1 MKINLKDFVKPT
13 QEIDEQLLENVD
25 YNDMLFCVSKTLV
38 DYRNHFN
45 YTQEDI
51 AKELNMSQDMVSKIE
66 SGKNNLSLKVL
77 VKIWNKLSRKDYNF
91 SAILLNRMLKKAK
104 ENYDIKYNV
113 NKVFYTVIEEKKN
126 DYAKSDL
133 KEDTN
138 CYKIYNYKKFSEAI

>member
-1 MKINLKDFVKPT
+1 
-13 QEIDEQLLENVD
+13 
-25 YNDMLFCVSKTLV
+25 
-38 DYRNHFN
+38 
-45 YTQEDI
+45 
-51 AKELNMSQDMVSKIE
+51 
-66 SGKNNLSLKVL
+66 
-77 VKIWNKLSRKDYNF
+77 
-91 SAILLNRMLKKAK
+91 MLKKAK

>member
-51 AKELNMSQDMVSKIE
+51 AKELNMSQVMVSKIE

>member
-13 QEIDEQLLENVD
+13 QEIDEELLENID
-25 YNDMLFCVSKTLV
+25 YNDMLFCVAKTLI
-38 DYRNHFN
+38 DYRNYFN

-51 AKELNMSQDMVSKIE
+51 AKELNMSQVMISKIE

-77 VKIWNKLSRKDYNF
+77 VKVWNKLSRKDYNF

>member
-1 MKINLKDFVKPT
+1 MKINLKYFVKPT

-51 AKELNMSQDMVSKIE
+51 AKELNMSQVMVSKIE

>member
-51 AKELNMSQDMVSKIE
+51 AKELNMSQVMVSKIE

-113 NKVFYTVIEEKKN
+113 NKVFYTVIEEKRMIMPKV
-126 DYAKSDL
+126 
-133 KEDTN
+133 
-138 CYKIYNYKKFSEAI
+138 I

>member
-51 AKELNMSQDMVSKIE
+51 AKELNMSQVMVSKIE

-133 KEDTN
+133 KGDTN

>member
-51 AKELNMSQDMVSKIE
+51 AKELNMSQVMVSKIE

-77 VKIWNKLSRKDYNF
+77 VKNL
-91 SAILLNRMLKKAK
+91 
-104 ENYDIKYNV
+104 E
-113 NKVFYTVIEEKKN
+113 
-126 DYAKSDL
+126 
-133 KEDTN
+133 
-138 CYKIYNYKKFSEAI
+138 

>member
-51 AKELNMSQDMVSKIE
+51 AKELNMSQVMVSKIE

-138 CYKIYNYKKFSEAI
+138 CYKIYNYKELSEAI

>member
-51 AKELNMSQDMVSKIE
+51 AKELNMSQVMISKIE

-91 SAILLNRMLKKAK
+91 SAVLLNRMLKKAK

-113 NKVFYTVIEEKKN
+113 NKVFYTVIEDKNN
-126 DYAKSDL
+126 DYSKSDL